1 MAVGDRTETRMV
13 GPVALT
19 NSNAAVGSAVP
30 TSRQWVIKQL
40 VVCNTDGADRL
51 VYLAIG
57 SAATAANRLMSA
69 LPIAAG
75 DTLVWDTALVLNAG
89 ERFHGFADTGSVVTV
104 TAIGWLKET
113 A

>member
-1 MAVGDRTETRMV
+1 MV

-19 NSNAAVGSAVP
+19 NANAAVGSAVP
-30 TSRQWVIKQL
+30 ANRQWVIKQL

-75 DTLVWDTALVLNAG
+75 DTLVWDTPLVMNASEQLFG
-89 ERFHGFADTGSVVTV
+89 YADTGSVVTV
-104 TAIGWLKET
+104 TAMGWVKEV
-113 A
+113 

>member
-1 MAVGDRTETRMV
+1 MAAGDRTESRLL
-13 GPVALT
+13 GPENLGSTTAALG
-19 NSNAAVGSAVP
+19 SAAVPSN
-30 TSRQWVIKQL
+30 RQWVVKQIAL
-40 VVCNTDGADRL
+40 CNTDGADRI
-51 VYLAIG
+51 VYLGIG
-57 SAATAANRLMSA
+57 GTGSGQRLLSA

-75 DTLVWDTALVLNAG
+75 DTLIWDTALVLNAG